1 MKIMAKTVS
10 IFFLWI
16 IAFIIESG
24 VIKTDILNFAI
35 ILLLF
40 VLIILTGN
48 VRLQIGRRGLIICYV
63 LLLFLLIPDIVSG
76 NIAEGFRY
84 IFPFIF
90 RLIIYM
96 LAYSCLASEGI
107 KESYIKI
114 PVIIGLL
121 LSFGSILIKVGQ
133 KFGIPGYYT
142 TVDRIGI
149 TLKGHLLGI
158 PLGTFIDTWEGQSV
172 SRMCGFFPEPTNY
185 ALFLEIGLILSWMI
199 FFEKKSIGNFVTA
212 VIITIGFIF
221 TQSRAGYVSV
231 VAGIVFLLFTK
242 TGKTIMYNQ
251 KNNKFKRVLRLI
263 CLGFAG
269 LIAGYFLM
277 VLFNAMALYFPDST
291 FLNTGIFN
299 SKGNVTLFRPEQFN
313 VNLIVQL
320 ITNKPLGYGISMVVK
335 RDFTDINFASAINF
349 WLIGAGVIG
358 FAGILFFVGRQV
370 IKNAFDCVFHRNK
383 LIRGLGVILFVMTVH
398 QCSDGTWLNGFYL
411 LIIAMAENQDRI
423 NREEKPVLENNKL

>member
-1 MKIMAKTVS
+1 MRIKAKTIS

-16 IAFIIESG
+16 IAFIIESM
-24 VIKTDILNFAI
+24 VIKTDILEFAI
-35 ILLLF
+35 IIILF

-48 VRLQIGRRGLIICYV
+48 VRLQFGRRNLIICYA

-96 LAYSCLASEGI
+96 LAYSCIASEGI

-114 PVIIGLL
+114 PVIIGFL
-121 LSFGSILIKVGQ
+121 LSFGSLLIKIGQ
-133 KFGIPGYYT
+133 KFGVPGYYT

-149 TLKGHLLGI
+149 TLKGHFWGI
-158 PLGTFIDTWEGQSV
+158 PLGTFIDVWEGQSV
-172 SRMCGFFPEPTNY
+172 SRMCGFFSEPTNY

-199 FFEKKSIGNFVTA
+199 FFEKKSIGRFLTA

-231 VAGIVFLLFTK
+231 VAGIVFLFFTK
-242 TGKTIMYNQ
+242 TGNTIMYNQ

-269 LIAGYFLM
+269 LAAGYFLM
-277 VLFNAMALYFPDST
+277 VLFNVMAQYFPDSP
-291 FLNTGIFN
+291 FLRAGIFN

-313 VNLIVQL
+313 VNLIVQF
-320 ITNKPLGYGISMVVK
+320 IINKPFGYGISMVVK
-335 RDFTDINFASAINF
+335 RDFIDINFASAINF

-358 FAGILFFVGRQV
+358 FVGILFFVGRQV
-370 IKNAFDCVFHRNK
+370 IKNAFDCVLNRNK

-398 QCSDGTWLNGFYL
+398 QCSDGTWFNGFYL
-411 LIIAMAENQDRI
+411 LIIAMAENQGRI
-423 NREEKPVLENNKL
+423 NREEKPVLEDNKL